1 MIDTGEAENVIAKY
15 LLDKGIKT
23 VDYLIISHFDSD
35 HCNSSKEVIEK
46 LNVKQLVISKQA
58 KESKEFEDI
67 ISMAKEKNIN
77 IQVVKAGDILKFDKY
92 TSFKVLW
99 PDTNLLQ
106 ESPLNNNSIVAR
118 LEYKSFSMLFTG
130 DIEALAEK
138 QIVARYK
145 SEELKSDILK
155 VAHHGS
161 KTSSTNEFINK
172 IKPQISIIGEGENN
186 KFVRP
191 ESLGLGCSFVGI
203 GSGVFHNFSSGTR
216 SVCAAPAGAEACG
229 VSAAGLLSG
238 RFHSMGCSLTTAR
251 CGIVLVMG
259 ADTRCSGIPDVL
271 ICDLDS
277 DVCVAMGFRAGVSSV
292 TSGISSFPDRASFTV
307 RSTRS

>member
-15 LLDKGIKT
+15 LLDKGIKS

-46 LNVKQLVISKQA
+46 LNVKQLVI
-58 KESKEFEDI
+58 
-67 ISMAKEKNIN
+67 
-77 IQVVKAGDILKFDKY
+77 KAGDVLKFDKY

-172 IKPQISIIGEGENN
+172 IKPQISIIGVGENN
-186 KFVRP
+186 KFGHP
-191 ESLGLGCSFVGI
+191 NTQTLQTLQSY
-203 GSGVFHNFSSGTR
+203 GSKIYRTDT
-216 SVCAAPAGAEACG
+216 AGEITIKVNKKG
-229 VSAAGLLSG
+229 KIRIETHV
-238 RFHSMGCSLTTAR
+238 
-251 CGIVLVMG
+251 
-259 ADTRCSGIPDVL
+259 
-271 ICDLDS
+271 
-277 DVCVAMGFRAGVSSV
+277 
-292 TSGISSFPDRASFTV
+292 
-307 RSTRS
+307 

>member
-77 IQVVKAGDILKFDKY
+77 IQVVKAGDVLKFDKY

-172 IKPQISIIGEGENN
+172 IKPQISIIGVGENN
-186 KFVRP
+186 KFGHPNTQTLQTLQSYGSKIYRTDTAGEIIIKVNKKGKVRIKTH
-191 ESLGLGCSFVGI
+191 V
-203 GSGVFHNFSSGTR
+203 
-216 SVCAAPAGAEACG
+216 
-229 VSAAGLLSG
+229 
-238 RFHSMGCSLTTAR
+238 
-251 CGIVLVMG
+251 
-259 ADTRCSGIPDVL
+259 
-271 ICDLDS
+271 
-277 DVCVAMGFRAGVSSV
+277 
-292 TSGISSFPDRASFTV
+292 
-307 RSTRS
+307 

>member
-77 IQVVKAGDILKFDKY
+77 IQVVKAGDVLKFDKY

-99 PDTNLLQ
+99 PDTNSLQ

-172 IKPQISIIGEGENN
+172 IKPQISIIGVGENN
-186 KFVRP
+186 KFGHP
-191 ESLGLGCSFVGI
+191 NTQTLQTLQSY
-203 GSGVFHNFSSGTR
+203 GSKIYRTDT
-216 SVCAAPAGAEACG
+216 AGEITIKVNKKG
-229 VSAAGLLSG
+229 KIRIETHV
-238 RFHSMGCSLTTAR
+238 
-251 CGIVLVMG
+251 
-259 ADTRCSGIPDVL
+259 
-271 ICDLDS
+271 
-277 DVCVAMGFRAGVSSV
+277 
-292 TSGISSFPDRASFTV
+292 
-307 RSTRS
+307 

>member
-77 IQVVKAGDILKFDKY
+77 IQVVKAGDVLKFDKY

-99 PDTNLLQ
+99 TDTNLLQ

-172 IKPQISIIGEGENN
+172 IKPQISIIGVGENN
-186 KFVRP
+186 KFGHP
-191 ESLGLGCSFVGI
+191 NTQTLQTLQSY
-203 GSGVFHNFSSGTR
+203 GSKIYRTDT
-216 SVCAAPAGAEACG
+216 AGEITIKVNKKG
-229 VSAAGLLSG
+229 KIRIETHV
-238 RFHSMGCSLTTAR
+238 
-251 CGIVLVMG
+251 
-259 ADTRCSGIPDVL
+259 
-271 ICDLDS
+271 
-277 DVCVAMGFRAGVSSV
+277 
-292 TSGISSFPDRASFTV
+292 
-307 RSTRS
+307 